1 MSFGDDRMK
10 RATFS
15 TLIPLILLAGCGS
28 SDGGI
33 SPPGDNN
40 PPPPPAGFAIT
51 SANGMQ
57 VSQVAY
63 QAVITSGDIAGLA
76 GSSGIAANPGGGLAK
91 PGIQEQFAGTLA
103 GILQKVLVGP
113 TVVDCLSGGTVTVT
127 MDVADLNVL
136 LGGMLS
142 VGDTIL
148 TEYAMCDEG
157 LGEVINGTIDSEV
170 DAFNGN
176 ILVSSYDMTMT
187 MNVTNFQVTTAA
199 DVITGNGDATAT
211 LNSLAAPYVEA
222 SVTGNLM
229 TTDTNSSFNTLS
241 NYSSAQ
247 TLDATVSPA
256 PYTMDSSGTL
266 DSSELAGAVTY
277 STPTLF
283 QGFDTDYPNAGVLLV
298 SSASGSATLTAEMN
312 GVDVTI
318 RIYSSAD
325 GTGDPVDTI
334 MTTWAELA
342 GM

>member
-1 MSFGDDRMK
+1 MR

-40 PPPPPAGFAIT
+40 PPPPAGFAIT
-51 SANGMQ
+51 SANGLQ

-63 QAVITSGDIAGLA
+63 QAVVTSGDIAGLA
-76 GSSGIAANPGGGLAK
+76 GSAGVASSPGDGLAK
-91 PGIQEQFAGTLA
+91 PGVQRQ
-103 GILQKVLVGP
+103 VGP

-127 MDVADLNVL
+127 MDVEDLNVL

-157 LGEVINGTIDSEV
+157 FGEIIDGTIDSTI

-187 MNVTNFQVTTAA
+187 MIVTNFQVNTGA
-199 DVITGNGDATAT
+199 DVVTGFGDATAT
-211 LNSLAAPYVEA
+211 LNTLAAPYVEA
-222 SVTGNLM
+222 SVSGTSM
-229 TTDTNSSFNTLS
+229 TTDTNSSSSTLS
-241 NYSSAQ
+241 NYASAQ

-266 DSSELAGAVTY
+266 DSSDLTGAIDF

-298 SSASGSATLTAEMN
+298 GSASGSATLTAEMN

-318 RIYSSAD
+318 RIYSSTD
-325 GTGDPVDTI
+325 GTGDVVDTI

>member
-1 MSFGDDRMK
+1 MK

-15 TLIPLILLAGCGS
+15 PLIPLILLAGCGS

-33 SPPGDNN
+33 SGPGDNN
-40 PPPPPAGFAIT
+40 PPPPAGFAIT
-51 SANGMQ
+51 PANGMQ

-63 QAVITSGDIAGLA
+63 QAVVTSGDIAGLA
-76 GSSGIAANPGGGLAK
+76 GSSGVAANPGGGLAK
-91 PGIQEQFAGTLA
+91 PGIQGQFAGTLA
-103 GILQKVLVGP
+103 EVLQKVPVGP

-127 MDVADLNVL
+127 MDVDDLNVL

-157 LGEVINGTIDSEV
+157 LGEVIDGTIDSEV
-170 DAFNGN
+170 DAFSGN

-187 MNVTNFQVTTAA
+187 MNVTNFQVTAGT
-199 DVITGNGDATAT
+199 DVVTGNGDATAT
-211 LNSLAAPYVEA
+211 LNTLAAPYVEA
-222 SVTGNLM
+222 SVAGNSM
-229 TTDTNSSFNTLS
+229 TTDMNSSSSTLS
-241 NYSSAQ
+241 SYSSAQ

-266 DSSELAGAVTY
+266 DSSELDGAVTF

-298 SSASGSATLTAEMN
+298 SSASGSATLTAETN

-318 RIYSSAD
+318 RIYSSTD
-325 GTGDPVDTI
+325 GTGDVVDTI
-334 MTTWAELA
+334 VTTWAELA
-342 GM
+342 AL

>member
-1 MSFGDDRMK
+1 MR

-40 PPPPPAGFAIT
+40 PPPPAGFAIT
-51 SANGMQ
+51 SANGLQ

-63 QAVITSGDIAGLA
+63 QAVVTSGDIAGLA
-76 GSSGIAANPGGGLAK
+76 GSAGVASSPGDGLAK
-91 PGIQEQFAGTLA
+91 PGVQRQFAGTLA

-127 MDVADLNVL
+127 MDVEDLNVL

-148 TEYAMCDEG
+148 
-157 LGEVINGTIDSEV
+157 
-170 DAFNGN
+170 N

-187 MNVTNFQVTTAA
+187 MIVTNFQVNTGA
-199 DVITGNGDATAT
+199 DVVTGFGDATAT
-211 LNSLAAPYVEA
+211 LNTLAAPYVEA
-222 SVTGNLM
+222 SVSGTSM
-229 TTDTNSSFNTLS
+229 TTDTNSSSSTLS
-241 NYSSAQ
+241 NYASAQ

-266 DSSELAGAVTY
+266 DSSDLTGAIDF

-298 SSASGSATLTAEMN
+298 GSASGSATLTAEMN

-318 RIYSSAD
+318 RIYSSTD
-325 GTGDPVDTI
+325 GTGDVVDTI

>member
-1 MSFGDDRMK
+1 MR
-10 RATFS
+10 RATLS

-33 SPPGDNN
+33 SPPRDNN

-51 SANGMQ
+51 SANGLQ

-63 QAVITSGDIAGLA
+63 QAVVTSGDIAGLA
-76 GSSGIAANPGGGLAK
+76 GSAGVASSPGGGLAK
-91 PGIQEQFAGTLA
+91 PGVQGQFAGTLA

-127 MDVADLNVL
+127 MDVEDQNVL
-136 LGGMLS
+136 FGGMLS

-157 LGEVINGTIDSEV
+157 LGEVIDGTIDSVV

-176 ILVSSYDMTMT
+176 ILVSSYDITMT
-187 MNVTNFQVTTAA
+187 MNVTNFQVTTGA
-199 DVITGNGDATAT
+199 DVVTGNGDATAT
-211 LNSLAAPYVEA
+211 LNLLAAPYVEA
-222 SVTGNLM
+222 SVSGSSM
-229 TTDTNSSFNTLS
+229 TTDTNSSSSTLS
-241 NYSSAQ
+241 NYASAQ

-266 DSSELAGAVTY
+266 DSSDLTGAIAF

-283 QGFDTDYPNAGVLLV
+283 QGFDANYPNAGVLLV
-298 SSASGSATLTAEMN
+298 GSASGSATLTAEMN

-318 RIYSSAD
+318 RIYSSTD
-325 GTGDPVDTI
+325 GTGDVVDTI

>member
-1 MSFGDDRMK
+1 MK

-33 SPPGDNN
+33 SGPGNNN

-51 SANGMQ
+51 SANGLQ
-57 VSQVAY
+57 VSQAAY

-76 GSSGIAANPGGGLAK
+76 GSSGIASSPGGGLAK
-91 PGIQEQFAGTLA
+91 PGIQQQFAGTLA
-103 GILQKVLVGP
+103 GILQKVPVGP

-157 LGEVINGTIDSEV
+157 LGEVIDGTIDSEV
-170 DAFNGN
+170 NAFNGS

-187 MNVTNFQVTTAA
+187 MNVTNFQVTSGA
-199 DVITGNGDATAT
+199 DVVTGNGDAIAT
-211 LNSLAAPYVEA
+211 LNTLAAPYVEA
-222 SVTGNLM
+222 SVTGNSM
-229 TTDTNSSFNTLS
+229 TTDMNSSSSTQS
-241 NYSSAQ
+241 NYASTQ
-247 TLDATVSPA
+247 TLDATMSPA
-256 PYTMDSSGTL
+256 PYTMVSSATL
-266 DSSELAGAVTY
+266 DSSELSGAVTY
-277 STPTLF
+277 STPTMF
-283 QGFDTDYPNAGVLLV
+283 QGFDADYPNAGVLLV
-298 SSASGSATLTAEMN
+298 TSETGSATLTAETN

-318 RIYSSAD
+318 RIYASND

-334 MTTWAELA
+334 MTTWAALA
-342 GM
+342 TM

>member
-1 MSFGDDRMK
+1 MK

-40 PPPPPAGFAIT
+40 PPPPSAGFAIT
-51 SANGMQ
+51 SANGLQ

-76 GSSGIAANPGGGLAK
+76 GSTGIASSPGGGLAK
-91 PGIQEQFAGTLA
+91 PGIPQQLAGTLA
-103 GILQKVLVGP
+103 GILQKVPVGP
-113 TVVDCLSGGTVTVT
+113 TVVDCLSSGTVTVT
-127 MDVADLNVL
+127 MNVADLNVL

-157 LGEVINGTIDSEV
+157 LGEVIDGTIDSEV
-170 DAFNGN
+170 KAFDGN
-176 ILVSSYDMTMT
+176 ILVSAYNMTMT
-187 MNVTNFQVTTAA
+187 MNVTNFQVTAGA
-199 DVITGNGDATAT
+199 DVVTGNGDATAT

-222 SVTGNLM
+222 SVTGNSM
-229 TTDTNSSFNTLS
+229 TTDMNSSSNTLS
-241 NYSSAQ
+241 NYASTQ
-247 TLDATVSPA
+247 TLDATLAPA

-266 DSSELAGAVTY
+266 DSSELSGAFTY
-277 STPTLF
+277 STSTMF

-298 SSASGSATLTAEMN
+298 VSDSGSATLTAETN

-318 RIYSSAD
+318 RIYASND

-342 GM
+342 AM